1 MPARLDR
8 AHSIADLQRMAR
20 DRLPKA
26 VFDFIAGGAEDETTL
41 RRNGAAFEAI
51 EFSPRVMVDVAERD
65 LSVPIL
71 GRQAPFPLIVAPTG
85 LAALGWPQADIALAR
100 AAGKLGVP
108 FVVSTA
114 ASVRIED
121 IARAAPDT
129 RLWFQVY
136 VYRDRELA
144 RNLIRRARDAGF
156 EAIMLTADVPVFGQR
171 ERDAR
176 NRFSVPISPTPRL
189 LWDTLRCPRWTWG
202 ILRHGIPRME
212 NFVDRKNGLQSIGS
226 LAAYVSANMDA
237 SVNWDDVSAL
247 RADWP
252 GKMILKGVLS
262 SVDAVQ
268 AVRSGFDAIVVS
280 NHGGRQLD
288 HTPATISVLSEIVA
302 GVDGR
307 SEVFLDGGVRRGSDI
322 AKALSLGSQ
331 AVMIGRAALFGV
343 AAAGQPGAERALELL
358 RAEFDRTLALVG
370 CPSASA
376 LTPAYLRAETVA
388 NRTAAA
394 PLDL

>member
-1 MPARLDR
+1 MPGRLDR
-8 AHSIADLQRMAR
+8 AHSIADLQRLAR

-51 EFSPRVMVDVAERD
+51 EFSPRVMVDVSKRD

-71 GRQAPFPLIVAPTG
+71 GRQAPFPMVVAPTG

-114 ASVRIED
+114 SSVRIED

-144 RNLIRRARDAGF
+144 RNLIRRAKDAGF
-156 EAIMLTADVPVFGQR
+156 EAIMLTADVPMFGQR

-176 NRFSVPISPTPRL
+176 NRFSVPMRLTPRM
-189 LWDTLRCPRWTWG
+189 LWDTLRCPGWTLG
-202 ILRHGIPRME
+202 VLKHGVPRMQ
-212 NFVDRKNGLQSIGS
+212 NFVDRDNGLESIES
-226 LAAYVSANMDA
+226 LAAFVTANMDA
-237 SVNWDDVSAL
+237 SVNWNDVSAL

-262 SVDAVQ
+262 SADAVQ
-268 AVRSGFDAIVVS
+268 AVHSGFDAIVVS

-288 HTPATISVLSEIVA
+288 HTPATISVLPEIVA
-302 GVDGR
+302 AVAGR
-307 SEVFLDGGVRRGSDI
+307 TEVYVDGGVRRGSDI
-322 AKALSLGSQ
+322 AKALCLGAQ

-343 AAAGQPGAERALELL
+343 AAAGQPGAERVLELL
-358 RAEFDRTLALVG
+358 RTEFDRTLALVG
-370 CPSASA
+370 CPTASA
-376 LTPAYLRAETVA
+376 LSPAFLHEKSAV
-388 NRTAAA
+388 
-394 PLDL
+394 

>member
-1 MPARLDR
+1 MAGRLDR

-51 EFSPRVMVDVAERD
+51 EFSPRVMVDVSERD
-65 LSVPIL
+65 ISVPIL
-71 GRQAPFPLIVAPTG
+71 GRQAPCPLIIAPTG

-114 ASVRIED
+114 SSVRIED
-121 IARAAPDT
+121 IARAAPET

-144 RNLIRRARDAGF
+144 RNLIGRAKDAGF

-176 NRFSVPISPTPRL
+176 NRFSVPISLTPRL

-226 LAAYVSANMDA
+226 LAAYVSAIMDA
-237 SVNWDDVSAL
+237 SVNWNDVSAL

-262 SVDAVQ
+262 SADAVQ

-288 HTPATISVLSEIVA
+288 HAPATISVLPEIVA
-302 GVDGR
+302 AVDGKA
-307 SEVFLDGGVRRGSDI
+307 EVFLDGGVRRGSDI
-322 AKALSLGSQ
+322 AKALCLGAQ
-331 AVMIGRAALFGV
+331 AVMIGRAALFGI
-343 AAAGQPGAERALELL
+343 AAGGQAGAERALELL
-358 RAEFDRTLALVG
+358 RAELDRTLALVG

-376 LTPAYLRAETVA
+376 LSHAYVRA
-388 NRTAAA
+388 RR
-394 PLDL
+394 